1 MFPWSSSPAWSHTSP
16 PPATAPTWPPTSL
29 PMTTSSRPTFEWP
42 TTPSPP
48 THPTPHAGYSMD
60 PHHHSMPPSAPSAPT
75 SSSADHLFGHA
86 STLHSTWPCTPSI
99 PPTTSSSSP
108 PTFSSLA
115 NSSPILQHHTF
126 PPTPTTARIDVPTY
140 PTPTMN
146 FVAHTGPIVFWLW
159 RTLSCPCS
167 CSTLFSDLPDIADY
181 TPTPQPAIPP
191 QQTPPTTTTQSPPP
205 PKHTAVKAAP
215 KMRTDKRPDK
225 PRRAA
230 QAPVPTPKESADP
243 APTVPPTVQQDLASV
258 GTTAKELAESVRL
271 IQAQQQLIMHGIP
284 TPSRSS
290 TTTAPTEP
298 TSDYSLDTTTDHC
311 APAAL
316 SPTS

>member
-146 FVAHTGPIVFWLW
+146 FVAHTGPSFSGSGAPCLVPAHAVHYSPTCP
-159 RTLSCPCS
+159 TLPTIHQLLNLRFHLNRLHQLLPHNRHHHRN
-167 CSTLFSDLPDIADY
+167 TL
-181 TPTPQPAIPP
+181 
-191 QQTPPTTTTQSPPP
+191 QS
-205 PKHTAVKAAP
+205 
-215 KMRTDKRPDK
+215 K
-225 PRRAA
+225 PLQRC
-230 QAPVPTPKESADP
+230 
-243 APTVPPTVQQDLASV
+243 APTNDL
-258 GTTAKELAESVRL
+258 TNLAEPLKHLCRPQRRVQTLLQRFHL
-271 IQAQQQLIMHGIP
+271 LYNKI
-284 TPSRSS
+284 
-290 TTTAPTEP
+290 
-298 TSDYSLDTTTDHC
+298 
-311 APAAL
+311 
-316 SPTS
+316 